1 MGDCP
6 VASSSRQLSNQ
17 RHSMEADHAS
27 RAKELHEDALD
38 VSIVIPVYNEREA
51 ISRVLDDL
59 VATMEPLEWSYEILV
74 VDDGSTDDSGDL
86 CGARSDIVLVTHG
99 QNRGPGAARTTGI
112 RRAKG
117 RYVVMIDADGT
128 YPVDAIPTM
137 LRMLDDCDMVI
148 GARER
153 EMGTLKWIR
162 SAAKNFIKGLASYLT
177 RTDIPDLNSGL
188 RAMKRNL
195 VRQFLP
201 ILPTTHSW
209 VSTITLAFLSNGYMV
224 KWTPITYR
232 ERIGTSTFHPIV
244 DTYNYLSLVVRAVMY
259 FDPLRVFLPLSLIM
273 LLIGIG
279 KAIHDIVVYNFH
291 LAPSTLVIIF
301 TTLQVGAIGLL
312 ADLIVRRSKI

>member
-1 MGDCP
+1 MRP
-6 VASSSRQLSNQ
+6 RESEVP
-17 RHSMEADHAS
+17 
-27 RAKELHEDALD
+27 LD

-51 ISRVLDDL
+51 IAGVLDDL
-59 VATMEPLEWSYEILV
+59 VSIMEPLDWSYEILV
-74 VDDGSTDDSGDL
+74 VDDGSTDDSEDL
-86 CGARSDIVLVTHG
+86 CRARSDIVLVTHG
-99 QNRGPGAARTTGI
+99 QNRGPGAARTTGV

-117 RYVVMIDADGT
+117 RYVVMIDADAT
-128 YPVDAIPTM
+128 YPVDTIPTM
-137 LRMLDDCDMVI
+137 LQMLDDCDMVI

-195 VRQFLP
+195 VLEFLP

-209 VSTITLAFLSNGYMV
+209 VSTITLAFLSNGYLV
-224 KWTPITYR
+224 KWTPITYH

-244 DTYNYLSLVVRAVMY
+244 DTYNYLSLVVRAIMY